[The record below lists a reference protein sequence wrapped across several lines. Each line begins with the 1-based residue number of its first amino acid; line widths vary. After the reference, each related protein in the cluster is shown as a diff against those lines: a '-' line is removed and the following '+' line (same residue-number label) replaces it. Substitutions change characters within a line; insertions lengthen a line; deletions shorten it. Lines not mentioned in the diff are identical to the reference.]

1 MSPLPLV
8 ATLNMVLPSL
18 SLTIAVAPL
27 IAVLSLSVTRARR
40 CDRKQQTLEGS
51 IKRILFE
58 NRGTAWNGQKNRK
71 TKR

>member
-51 IKRILFE
+51 IKRILF
-58 NRGTAWNGQKNRK
+58 
-71 TKR
+71 